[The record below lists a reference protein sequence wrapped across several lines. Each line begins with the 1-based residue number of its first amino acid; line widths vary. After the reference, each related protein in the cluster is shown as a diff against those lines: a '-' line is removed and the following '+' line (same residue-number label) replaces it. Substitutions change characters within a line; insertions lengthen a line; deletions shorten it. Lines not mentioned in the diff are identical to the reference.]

1 MNHDKEI
8 TLEEF
13 HELVR
18 SKATRTAAKEFGRS
32 DIGRAVRRN
41 RSGRLRSRL
50 REEDEPNRQER
61 GTGPIKTIVSKASST
76 IAFLFSAFA
85 IVHCNSAFPRSRW
98 LFIPEVSQ
106 RRAAGAL
113 RRRAAEFWD

>member
-1 MNHDKEI
+1 MNHDREI
-8 TLEEF
+8 TLEEL

-18 SKATRTAAKEFGRS
+18 SKATRTAAKEFGLS
-32 DIGRAVRRN
+32 DIGQAVRRN

-61 GTGPIKTIVSKASST
+61 GTGPIKKASST

-85 IVHCNSAFPRSRW
+85 IVHCYFCLSKKSLVVHPRGVTDEGCWSASAASR
-98 LFIPEVSQ
+98 
-106 RRAAGAL
+106 
-113 RRRAAEFWD
+113 